1 LASNQSWLEN
11 CEDQKTIEDRMMI
24 LPLADRFPDHFGDD
38 PFWNE
43 SVWFSIAK
51 PDEKINGIIHYYFR
65 PNMNML
71 NGGPIL
77 WQPHNHSFWNCMF
90 HDWAHLQP
98 VPAGAEKFNMTA
110 RNSLSVKVLEPL
122 TRYAIA
128 YDNHGCTIDLLWEAI
143 GPMHELR
150 TEDPEQASKAKFHI
164 EQPGRM
170 TGTIALH
177 DRVIPIDCLSM
188 RDASSGPREYGNK
201 VASGSYFWGIA
212 QDSCFHAIT
221 MGEGPLHRMMGGFIW
236 KDGVMSS
243 LVSGTRQA
251 VEFGRYG
258 PSKVVVEATDKL
270 GRSVTLHGR
279 VEQGLIH
286 TGYTSHTVVWSQAEW
301 EWDGVTHWG
310 EHQEFCGAERFRQ
323 IARGDITLG

>member
-1 LASNQSWLEN
+1 MP
-11 CEDQKTIEDRMMI
+11 T
-24 LPLADRFPDHFGDD
+24 LPPADRFADKISAD

-77 WQPHNHSFWNCMF
+77 WTPENNFFWNCLY
-90 HDWAHLQP
+90 HNWAHLQP
-98 VPAGAEKFNMTA
+98 IPPAAEKFNMTA

-122 TRYAIA
+122 TRYSIA
-128 YDNHGCTIDLLWEAI
+128 YDNIGCKIELLWEAI

-150 TEDPEQASKAKFHI
+150 SGDPEQESKARFHI
-164 EQPGRM
+164 EQPGRLK
-170 TGTIALH
+170 GTIWLGE
-177 DRVIPIDCLSM
+177 REIPIDCLSM
-188 RDASSGPREYGNK
+188 RDASSGPREYNNV

-212 QDSCFHAIT
+212 PESCFHAIT
-221 MGEGPLHRMMGGFIW
+221 MGEGPERKLMGGFIW

-243 LVSGTRQA
+243 LVSGKRSA

-258 PSKVVVEATDKL
+258 PSRVVVEATDKL
-270 GRSVTLHGR
+270 GRTVTINGK

-286 TGYTSHTVVWSQAEW
+286 TGYTTHTVVWSLTEW
-301 EWDGVTHWG
+301 EWDGITHWG
-310 EHQEFCGAERFRQ
+310 EHQEFQSAEKFRG
-323 IARGDITLG
+323 IARGDIPLGQ